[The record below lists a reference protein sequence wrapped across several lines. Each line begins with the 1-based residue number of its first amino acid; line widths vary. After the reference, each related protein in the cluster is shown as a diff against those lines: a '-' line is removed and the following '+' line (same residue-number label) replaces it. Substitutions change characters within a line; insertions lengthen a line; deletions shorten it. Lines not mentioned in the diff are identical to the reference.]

1 MARDVTRRAVTIR
14 DVADRA
20 GVAISTVSHAFS
32 GRRTISPSTR
42 ERVLRAAEELDYD
55 PNPSARSLRTGR
67 CGIVGLVL
75 RPRYAVTGTPDRYET
90 FNRLVGA
97 VATHMLRHR
106 TGLLHVPDPRDPTM
120 ASVPMDGC
128 IVAHPYRDDT
138 VLAELVRRGVPV
150 VTIDEDTAHP
160 DFTWTVR
167 LDYLG
172 AVTELLEH
180 LREQGAA
187 DVMLITGTEDNAW
200 NRRAR
205 QSYLAWCADHNRRP
219 RSNRLSEGLDISN
232 ATPVLEAALDG
243 IGLDGIGLDGTGL
256 DGTGRPDA
264 LVVSSSEFAA
274 LAAELAA
281 ARGLAVP
288 EQLMIVSLT
297 DTEHTRAS
305 TPPITSLD
313 LNHESLAEHAVELM
327 LARLAGADA
336 PAEALVINP
345 VIHRRAST
353 DRAGR
358 SRPSK

>member
-1 MARDVTRRAVTIR
+1 VARDVTRRPVTIR

-75 RPRYAVTGTPDRYET
+75 RPRYAVVGTPDRYET

-128 IVAHPYRDDT
+128 IVAHPYRDDS

-180 LREQGAA
+180 LREQGAS

-205 QSYLAWCADHNRRP
+205 ESYLAWCAHHDRRP
-219 RSNRLSEGLDISN
+219 RSDRLSEGRDLAS
-232 ATPVLEAALDG
+232 ATTVLEAALDG
-243 IGLDGIGLDGTGL
+243 A
-256 DGTGRPDA
+256 GRPDA

-274 LAAELAA
+274 LAADIAA
-281 ARGLAVP
+281 ERGLAVP
-288 EQLMIVSLT
+288 DQLMIVALT
-297 DTEHTRAS
+297 DTEHTRTA

-327 LARLAGADA
+327 LSRLAGAET
-336 PAEALVINP
+336 PAEALVVNP
-345 VIHRRAST
+345 VAHRRAST

-358 SRPSK
+358 TPGR

>member
-1 MARDVTRRAVTIR
+1 MARDVTRRTVTIR

-32 GRRTISPSTR
+32 GRRTISASTR

-75 RPRYAVTGTPDRYET
+75 RPRYAVSGTPDRYET

-97 VATHMLRHR
+97 VATHMLRHQ

-120 ASVPMDGC
+120 ARVPMDGC
-128 IVAHPYRDDT
+128 IVAHPYREDS

-167 LDYLG
+167 LDYLS

-180 LREQGAA
+180 LREQGAT

-205 QSYLAWCADHNRRP
+205 ESYLAWCARHDRRP
-219 RSNRLSEGLDISN
+219 RSDRLSEGLDIPG
-232 ATPVLEAALDG
+232 ATAVLEAALDG
-243 IGLDGIGLDGTGL
+243 A
-256 DGTGRPDA
+256 GRPDA

-274 LAAELAA
+274 LAAAIAA
-281 ARGLAVP
+281 ERGLAVP
-288 EQLMIVSLT
+288 EQLMIVALT
-297 DTEHTRAS
+297 DTEHTRAA

-327 LARLAGADA
+327 LSRLSGAEA
-336 PAEALVINP
+336 PAEAVVINP
-345 VIHRRAST
+345 VARRRAST

-358 SRPSK
+358 GGPGPA